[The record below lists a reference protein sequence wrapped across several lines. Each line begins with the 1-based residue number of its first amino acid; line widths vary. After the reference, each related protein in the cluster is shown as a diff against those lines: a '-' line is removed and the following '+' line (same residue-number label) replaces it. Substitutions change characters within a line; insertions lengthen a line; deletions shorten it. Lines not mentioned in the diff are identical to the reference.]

1 MDDHQDLSAAV
12 DQGFETVRAHLDSLI
27 RIPSVSAPGFDPGEV
42 RRSAEAAASLL
53 GTAGFSGVRLLDIE
67 GAHPA
72 VFGEIPAPPGEPTV
86 LLYAHHDVQ
95 PPGPDEEWDT
105 DPFEPVERDG
115 RLYGRGSCDDKAGIA
130 VHLGAV
136 LAHGGRPPVGVKVLF
151 EGEEEIGSLHLA
163 DFIADH
169 GAALAADAIVIADSE
184 NWRVGEPALTT
195 SLRGLVDCVVEVRT
209 LRAAVHSG
217 QFGGVYPDAIMC
229 LARMLSMLHD
239 DAGSVAIAGLVGS
252 EADALDLTE
261 EELAEQ
267 AGVLP
272 GVSPIG
278 DGGLTSR
285 MWTKPAVSVLAVDAP
300 PVIGAINQ
308 LVPVARAKVS
318 MRIAPGQ
325 DPDAAAAALRRHLE
339 SAAPWGAEVTIHE
352 GARGA
357 AISLAADNATS
368 DAFRRAMRSAWG
380 RDPVDIGVGGTIPFV
395 SAFADSFPDAHIL
408 LTGAAD
414 PTSGAHG
421 PNESLHLGDLR
432 RSVLAEAVALRLL
445 SRDGVSAAAR

>member
-1 MDDHQDLSAAV
+1 MDDHKDLSAAV
-12 DQGFETVRAHLDSLI
+12 DEGFETVLAHLEALI
-27 RIPSVSAPGFDPGEV
+27 RIPSVSCPGFDPGEV

-53 GTAGFSGVRLLDIE
+53 GAAGFSGVRLLEIE

-72 VFGEIPAPPGEPTV
+72 VFGEIPAPPGQPTV

-105 DPFEPVERDG
+105 DPFEPVERNG

-151 EGEEEIGSLHLA
+151 EGEEEIGSLHLGH
-163 DFIADH
+163 FLTDH
-169 GAALAADAIVIADSE
+169 VSALAADAIVIADSE

-209 LRAAVHSG
+209 LRSAVHSG

-229 LARMLSMLHD
+229 LARILSTLHD
-239 DAGSVAIAGLVGS
+239 KRGNVAIPGLVGS
-252 EADALDLTE
+252 ESEPLDLTE

-267 AGVLP
+267 AGVVP
-272 GVSPIG
+272 GVKPIG
-278 DGGLTSR
+278 EGGLTSR
-285 MWTKPAVSVLAVDAP
+285 LWTRPAVSVLAVDAP
-300 PVIGAINQ
+300 PVLGAINQ

-325 DPDAAAAALRRHLE
+325 DPDAAADALRRHLE
-339 SAAPWGAEVTIHE
+339 SSAPWGAEVTIHD

-357 AISLAADNATS
+357 AFSLDGDNATS
-368 DAFRRAMRSAWG
+368 QAFRMAMRAAWG

-395 SAFADSFPDAHIL
+395 SAFADSYPDAHIL

-421 PNESLHLGDLR
+421 PNESLDLGDLR
-432 RSVLAEAVALRLL
+432 RTVLAEAVALRLL
-445 SRDGVSAAAR
+445 SGKSA